1 MKFPSRIIGKPI
13 DKLEF
18 DKGGCFMKKYFS
30 VILTLIVM
38 FSLAGCSTHQPNS
51 QETSSAISETKD
63 IQEPSSAVSETKDI
77 SEYLIEKNGWQ
88 YLILPISQSEIKV
101 GDDYKQHLND
111 IDIELLKTAE
121 KIISDKMSAY
131 TEPHIFY
138 LMLDKSGHLC
148 LGAES
153 IVDIEPPN
161 VVTDDSGEIFDM
173 GGCNIDHKHIF
184 FHERITK

>member
-1 MKFPSRIIGKPI
+1 
-13 DKLEF
+13 
-18 DKGGCFMKKYFS
+18 MKKYFA

-38 FSLAGCSTHQPNS
+38 FSLAGCNTNQPDSS

-63 IQEPSSAVSETKDI
+63 IQEISSAVPETNDIQETSSAISETKDI

-88 YLILPISQSEIKV
+88 YLILPVSQSEIIV
-101 GDDYKQHLND
+101 RDDYKQHLND

-121 KIISDKMSAY
+121 EKINDKMSAY
-131 TEPHIFY
+131 TESHIFY
-138 LMLDKSGHLC
+138 LMLDNSGYLC
-148 LGAES
+148 LYAEC

-161 VVTDDSGEIFDM
+161 VVTDDSGEIIDI
-173 GGCNIDHKHIF
+173 GGCNIDHKQIF

>member
-1 MKFPSRIIGKPI
+1 
-13 DKLEF
+13 
-18 DKGGCFMKKYFS
+18 MKKYFS

-63 IQEPSSAVSETKDI
+63 IQEPSSAISETKDIQETSSAVSETKDI

-88 YLILPISQSEIKV
+88 YLILPVSQSEIIV

-138 LMLDKSGHLC
+138 LMLDNSGHLC